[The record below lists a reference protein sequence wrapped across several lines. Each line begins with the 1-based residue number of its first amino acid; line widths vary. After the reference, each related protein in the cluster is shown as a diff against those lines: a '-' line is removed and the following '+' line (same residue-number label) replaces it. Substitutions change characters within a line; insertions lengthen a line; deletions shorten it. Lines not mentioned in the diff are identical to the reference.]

1 MKKVLRILLLALCL
15 CGVLAGC
22 GKKEEAEETKKEEKA
37 KVQEETKEYL
47 IIGNK
52 TDKAYDILLKNS
64 TGQDITG
71 IAIKTSDKTEYP
83 ANMMKSGDVL
93 KKGETAEL
101 FYTPEEAAKDG
112 TDASEG
118 KATGDT
124 DAEEGKAAADT
135 GKTDKT
141 AAADTSGADDEE
153 GNLADAAINLLYN
166 VQVTLADGTK
176 MELSSLGFEDIKE
189 EAELCLED
197 EVCFVK
203 YVSKASGDSVSTKEQ
218 ELGAKVQ
225 REAQAAAEQKAA
237 EEKAAAEAKAA
248 EEAKAA
254 AEAQAAAQAA
264 QQQPAPA
271 APAASGGGNYSEPV
285 YTEPA
290 PAPEPAPEPAP
301 APETAPEQSSE
312 GCLDP
317 GELGL

>member
-15 CGVLAGC
+15 CSVPAGC
-22 GKKEEAEETKKEEKA
+22 GKKEEAEEIKKGEKE

-52 TDKAYDILLKNS
+52 SDEAYDILLKNS
-64 TGQDITG
+64 TGKDITG

-112 TDASEG
+112 TDAGEG
-118 KATGDT
+118 EATGDT
-124 DAEEGKAAADT
+124 SE
-135 GKTDKT
+135 
-141 AAADTSGADDEE
+141 ADDAA

-176 MELSSLGFEDIKE
+176 IELSSLGFDDIKE

-225 REAQAAAEQKAA
+225 REAQAEAEK
-237 EEKAAAEAKAA
+237 KAA
-248 EEAKAA
+248 EEAKA

-271 APAASGGGNYSEPV
+271 EPAASGGGNYSEPV

-290 PAPEPAPEPAP
+290 PAPAEPAPEPAP

>member
-101 FYTPEEAAKDG
+101 FYTPEEAAGDG
-112 TDASEG
+112 ADAKEG
-118 KATGDT
+118 KDSVEDT
-124 DAEEGKAAADT
+124 DAEKEKAAADA
-135 GKTDKT
+135 GKTDET
-141 AAADTSGADDEE
+141 
-153 GNLADAAINLLYN
+153 GNLADAAINLLYY

-176 MELSSLGFEDIKE
+176 MELSSLGFDDIKE

-197 EVCFVK
+197 EICFVK
-203 YVSKASGDSVSTKEQ
+203 YISKASGDSVSTKEQ

-225 REAQAAAEQKAA
+225 REAQAEAEKKAA

-264 QQQPAPA
+264 QQQPSPA

-290 PAPEPAPEPAP
+290 PAPEPDPEPVP